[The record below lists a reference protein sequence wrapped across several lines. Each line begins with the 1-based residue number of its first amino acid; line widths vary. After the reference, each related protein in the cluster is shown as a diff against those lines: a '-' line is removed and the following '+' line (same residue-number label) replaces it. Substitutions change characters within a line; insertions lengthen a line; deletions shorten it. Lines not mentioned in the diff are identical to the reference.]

1 MDSEGMTTLIMLEEG
16 RYVGTSSCCAS
27 RFPEFYVGG
36 ETVSIYLL
44 PEYMGRDFGKPLLEA
59 AVSALAGQG
68 YQEIFLWVLE
78 ENARARHFYEK
89 HGFVCS
95 GDAREDEIGG
105 KIVREARYIHSF

>member
-1 MDSEGMTTLIMLEEG
+1 MLIVTVQMEVMMKELKKILE
-16 RYVGTSSCCAS
+16 R
-27 RFPEFYVGG
+27 
-36 ETVSIYLL
+36 
-44 PEYMGRDFGKPLLEA
+44 
-59 AVSALAGQG
+59 AVEELHKRGFQKVL
-68 YQEIFLWVLE
+68 LWVLE